1 MAGSADRAPQH
12 EAFGGR
18 QKEIVDVLVDA
29 FSDLMSADPGAFRN
43 EFRKMAASPF
53 AFYRG
58 SVCLFYADMEKRED
72 RWANDRTGHIWVQGD
87 LHAENFGTYMDGD
100 GVLIFDV
107 NDFDE
112 AYLGHFTWD
121 LQRMVARVALLG
133 WTKAISDED
142 ITALIYTYI
151 RAYME
156 QVNSFV
162 ENDRDHEFSLR
173 LGTTEARRA
182 RRRLLQILR
191 SQHGRLPAGA
201 PSPRRPVA
209 RLH

>member
-29 FSDLMSADPGAFRN
+29 FSDLMSADSGAFRN

-58 SVCLFYADMEKRED
+58 STCLFYADMEERED
-72 RWANDRTGHIWVQGD
+72 RWANDRTGHTWVQSD
-87 LHAENFGTYMDGD
+87 LHAENFGTYTDSD
-100 GVLIFDV
+100 GVLIFDL

-142 ITALIYTYI
+142 ITALISTYI

-162 ENDRDHEFSLR
+162 ENDRDH
-173 LGTTEARRA
+173 
-182 RRRLLQILR
+182 
-191 SQHGRLPAGA
+191 
-201 PSPRRPVA
+201 
-209 RLH
+209 